1 MTTDAIGEVIATRE
15 ALRAIVGEPA
25 DLVMRKDIGRLD
37 EHCRAFIARSPF
49 VLVGT
54 SGADGFCDVSPRGD
68 APGFARVLDERTLVL
83 PERPGNKRTD
93 TLTNIIDNPQV
104 GLLFLVPGVEET
116 LRVNGRARVVRDSAL
131 LASMAVNNKPP
142 LLAIVVEVRESYL
155 HCAKAFKRARLWDAD
170 SQVLRTELPSLARI
184 IYDQLQLDCELDDLE
199 RGLAEGYKKLY

>member
-155 HCAKAFKRARLWDAD
+155 HCAKAFKRARLWEAE
-170 SQVLRTELPSLARI
+170 SQIPRAELPSLARI

>member
-199 RGLAEGYKKLY
+199 RGVAEGYKKLY